1 MNTLI
6 KPGLFLSFI
15 LMMVSACANAS
26 GGIAL
31 GATRVIYPA
40 EAKQTSLAITNS
52 NKQERYLINAWI
64 ENANGQKEKT
74 LPSRRPCLLASR
86 TVKTRCVL
94 FTPGQRCLPIA
105 NRSFT

>member
-1 MNTLI
+1 ML
-6 KPGLFLSFI
+6 PAVLRWGPRALFI
-15 LMMVSACANAS
+15 
-26 GGIAL
+26 
-31 GATRVIYPA
+31 PA

-74 LPSRRPCLLASR
+74 FAVTPPCLLASR

>member
-6 KPGLFLSFI
+6 KPGLILSFI
-15 LMMVSACANAS
+15 LMMVSAANAS

-64 ENANGQKEKT
+64 ENANGQKEKP
-74 LPSRRPCLLASR
+74 LPSRRRCLSASR

-94 FTPGQRCLPIA
+94 FTPGQRCPPIA